1 MGRTAWEAVG
11 KPVTRAEEAA
21 PPGEA
26 MAAAGPEEVM
36 KAAVRGI

>member
-11 KPVTRAEEAA
+11 EPVTRAEEAA
-21 PPGEA
+21 SLGEA
-26 MAAAGPEEVM
+26 RAAAGPEEGM